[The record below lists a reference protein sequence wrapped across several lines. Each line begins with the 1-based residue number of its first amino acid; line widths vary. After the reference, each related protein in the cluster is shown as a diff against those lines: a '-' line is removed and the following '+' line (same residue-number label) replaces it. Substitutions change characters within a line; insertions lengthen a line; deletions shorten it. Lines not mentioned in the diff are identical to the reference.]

1 MTVKFTNNANSTLAS
16 GINSSVTS
24 MTLADA
30 SSFPSLSGANDYCYL
45 TLQESGGT
53 TREIVKAT
61 ARSSNTF
68 TIVRG
73 QDNTSAATWSSG
85 VLVELRITSAL
96 LQDVIDGLGSGSMM
110 DTDIFTGDGSD
121 TTFTLSRQPDNENN
135 LLIFIDGVFQA
146 HNAYSVS
153 GTTLTLSAAPANGRV
168 ITAYHMA
175 TTVGG
180 SNLIKATMTGDNSD
194 TTLDVGSQ
202 IIHENNVQVYFD
214 GVYQSKG
221 NYSVSGSVIT
231 FSTAPPTGV
240 AVEAI
245 LNTATNIS
253 TATQLA
259 DADSDTL
266 IQVEESADEDT
277 IRMDIAG
284 TEVLTL
290 TNSAMTLKGT
300 TPTLTIGD
308 AGAEDTKIVF
318 DGNAQDYYI
327 GLDDSADDL
336 VIGLGSA
343 VGTTPAIVIDENLNV
358 GVGVTP
364 TAPLHVDGAQAY
376 ASSATNLSTTVSKAA
391 FRMQGSSNAST
402 SLFMGALTNDAQMY
416 IQSSNGAGSAADDI
430 VLNPFGGSVGIG
442 VGNASPDRIF
452 HAKRSDSGGTVAKFE
467 NSAGT
472 VYIELNTASQAGGDA
487 GYFSYDSNK
496 KLGLWTDDTQHV
508 TIDANGKVGIN
519 DASPF
524 AKLHAEDTSW
534 SSGSPYGTVAYIQGG
549 DVNDLNWGHLLVSQS
564 GTSTDTGG
572 RISLGANG
580 ENPIAG
586 IRAKYKGATYGDLAL
601 LTRPSGG
608 TNTERLV
615 IRSDGTVGI
624 GTDTADT
631 YLDIEYSSTSQLHG
645 IHLNNQQPGGYGSA
659 LTFISKRSD
668 NSATEIAARIKTVGA
683 NSWNSNATES
693 TNLVFETDYASTLS
707 ERMMLNF
714 RGALKVRAGD
724 SLATYAS
731 STDYTH
737 EIWQDQAGYAACKIA
752 TSGGTTNQYGA
763 MFDFADDV
771 SNTSNWFLRC
781 MANTDSRLYIYS
793 NGDVYTK
800 NGTSIQQSSDRR
812 LKDNIADYSGG
823 LTVLKALTPR
833 TYTWKEGQ
841 GAAGTQYGFV
851 AQEIEEASEVEDN
864 MNLFSI
870 VTPQREDDKNPLQ
883 PDDKQYNTQ
892 LGAKDALYISAIQEL
907 SKEIETLKAEVK
919 ALKEA

>member
-24 MTLADA
+24 MTVADA

-68 TIVRG
+68 TVVRG

-110 DTDIFTGDGSD
+110 DTDIFAGDGSD

-253 TATQLA
+253 TAAQLT

-277 IRMDIAG
+277 IRMDVAG

-327 GLDDSADDL
+327 GLDDSVDKL
-336 VIGLGSA
+336 LIGLGST
-343 VGTTPAIVIDENLNV
+343 VGTTPAISIDENLNTKIEA
-358 GVGVTP
+358 GNFLLETSGKYIQ
-364 TAPLHVDGAQAY
+364 TA
-376 ASSATNLSTTVSKAA
+376 
-391 FRMQGSSNAST
+391 GSSSNFWALGSTGGTGSPGTGST
-402 SLFMGALTNDAQMY
+402 SFGIHNYNGSAWSNPVVITND
-416 IQSSNGAGSAADDI
+416 
-430 VLNPFGGSVGIG
+430 
-442 VGNASPDRIF
+442 
-452 HAKRSDSGGTVAKFE
+452 
-467 NSAGT
+467 
-472 VYIELNTASQAGGDA
+472 
-487 GYFSYDSNK
+487 
-496 KLGLWTDDTQHV
+496 
-508 TIDANGKVGIN
+508 GKVGIGATPN
-519 DASPF
+519 YGKVNITTTGTGGQDRALWVECSP
-524 AKLHAEDTSW
+524 A
-534 SSGSPYGTVAYIQGG
+534 SSGSNNNAMVVNVGNGNMTNTVMRIHHESPAANQKLLSLDTTGSNTEKFWVDEDG
-549 DVNDLNWGHLLVSQS
+549 DVYLAGQLDVQGTALMERARLSTNDGTTYWDFRRDSSSGNLVISDDGLGDVITVSQTDGGVTMTRADNGAVLTLKS
-564 GTSTDTGG
+564 TDNDDQRGPMMDFFRDPSDGVNANGDLIGAVRFLGNDTVGTSNVYFIMEAIINQAD
-572 RISLGANG
+572 NG
-580 ENPIAG
+580 SE
-586 IRAKYKGATYGDLAL
+586 
-601 LTRPSGG
+601 
-608 TNTERLV
+608 
-615 IRSDGTVGI
+615 DG
-624 GTDTADT
+624 
-631 YLDIEYSSTSQLHG
+631 YLDISSLYNGAKTRCMIIGGSGGSKVYIGTSVNDMYGYLNVQGDNGLSVG
-645 IHLNNQQPGGYGSA
+645 YANDQGDYRRLYATGTTTSTTDIHLTFWNGLTSPQLTYNGVWTDSSDVSLKKDIVDIEYGLETVKKLKPRKYKMKSNDEEQVGFIAQEVESEVPEVVTQSTTPDGDEQKGLAYGHLVAVLTKAMQEQQTQIEA
-659 LTFISKRSD
+659 LQ
-668 NSATEIAARIKTVGA
+668 ARIKT
-683 NSWNSNATES
+683 
-693 TNLVFETDYASTLS
+693 L
-707 ERMMLNF
+707 
-714 RGALKVRAGD
+714 
-724 SLATYAS
+724 
-731 STDYTH
+731 
-737 EIWQDQAGYAACKIA
+737 
-752 TSGGTTNQYGA
+752 
-763 MFDFADDV
+763 
-771 SNTSNWFLRC
+771 
-781 MANTDSRLYIYS
+781 
-793 NGDVYTK
+793 
-800 NGTSIQQSSDRR
+800 
-812 LKDNIADYSGG
+812 
-823 LTVLKALTPR
+823 
-833 TYTWKEGQ
+833 
-841 GAAGTQYGFV
+841 
-851 AQEIEEASEVEDN
+851 EEA
-864 MNLFSI
+864 
-870 VTPQREDDKNPLQ
+870 
-883 PDDKQYNTQ
+883 
-892 LGAKDALYISAIQEL
+892 
-907 SKEIETLKAEVK
+907 
-919 ALKEA
+919 

>member
-24 MTLADA
+24 MTVADA

-85 VLVELRITSAL
+85 ILVELRITSAL

-135 LLIFIDGVFQA
+135 LLVFVDGVFQA

-153 GTTLTLSAAPANGRV
+153 GTTLTFSAAPANSRV

-266 IQVEESADEDT
+266 IQVEESSDEDT

-318 DGNAQDYYI
+318 DGNAQDFYI

-336 VIGLGSA
+336 IIGLGSA
-343 VGTTPAIVIDENLNV
+343 VGTTPIISVDENKDVAIPDGNLTITESSSFGNGLILKNTSNTHGSILLFKNDSSSPADGDYV
-358 GVGVTP
+358 GSILFNGNDSAGNDTSFAKIFGRALDVT
-364 TAPLHVDGAQAY
+364 DGTEDGEVLMELTVAG
-376 ASSATNLSTTVSKAA
+376 SSAEVVRFNSSEAVFNDSSQDID
-391 FRMQGSSNAST
+391 FRVESDNDTHALFVQG
-402 SLFMGALTNDAQMY
+402 
-416 IQSSNGAGSAADDI
+416 SNGA
-430 VLNPFGGSVGIG
+430 VGIG
-442 VGNASPDRIF
+442 VSDPGGLPLHLKVASGDCKLRMETANKDAF
-452 HAKRSDSGGTVAKFE
+452 VMELDNSTGALHLG
-467 NSAGT
+467 SAG
-472 VYIELNTASQAGGDA
+472 VANAIVIEQ
-487 GYFSYDSNK
+487 
-496 KLGLWTDDTQHV
+496 
-508 TIDANGKVGIN
+508 
-519 DASPF
+519 
-524 AKLHAEDTSW
+524 
-534 SSGSPYGTVAYIQGG
+534 
-549 DVNDLNWGHLLVSQS
+549 
-564 GTSTDTGG
+564 
-572 RISLGANG
+572 
-580 ENPIAG
+580 
-586 IRAKYKGATYGDLAL
+586 
-601 LTRPSGG
+601 
-608 TNTERLV
+608 
-615 IRSDGTVGI
+615 DGQVGI
-624 GTDTADT
+624 GTALPGGALQIDADSGSEDLFVLNNEKSGSDQGVVT
-631 YLDIEYSSTSQLHG
+631 QFRREGTGTGFISNSSSSTVYSTSQSDKRAKKNFEDWAENVLPYFKDLKPTKFHFTQEDDSSEKNKG
-645 IHLNNQQPGGYGSA
+645 YIAQDLVDNFPEAYPLKNDGEDAGRYFFNPGGM
-659 LTFISKRSD
+659 
-668 NSATEIAARIKTVGA
+668 V
-683 NSWNSNATES
+683 
-693 TNLVFETDYASTLS
+693 
-707 ERMMLNF
+707 
-714 RGALKVRAGD
+714 
-724 SLATYAS
+724 
-731 STDYTH
+731 
-737 EIWQDQAGYAACKIA
+737 
-752 TSGGTTNQYGA
+752 
-763 MFDFADDV
+763 
-771 SNTSNWFLRC
+771 
-781 MANTDSRLYIYS
+781 
-793 NGDVYTK
+793 VYLMK
-800 NGTSIQQSSDRR
+800 
-812 LKDNIADYSGG
+812 
-823 LTVLKALTPR
+823 
-833 TYTWKEGQ
+833 
-841 GAAGTQYGFV
+841 
-851 AQEIEEASEVEDN
+851 
-864 MNLFSI
+864 
-870 VTPQREDDKNPLQ
+870 
-883 PDDKQYNTQ
+883 
-892 LGAKDALYISAIQEL
+892 AIQEQQAL
-907 SKEIETLKAEVK
+907 IETLQTKVK
-919 ALKEA
+919 ALEEA

>member
-85 VLVELRITSAL
+85 ILVELRITSAL

-253 TATQLA
+253 TAAQVS
-259 DADSDTL
+259 DADNDTL

-277 IRMDIAG
+277 IRMDVAG

-416 IQSSNGAGSAADDI
+416 VQSSNGAGDAADDI
-430 VLNPFGGSVGIG
+430 ILNPFGGSVGIG

-472 VYIELNTASQAGGDA
+472 VYIELNTNNQAGGDA
-487 GYFSYDSNK
+487 GYLSYDSNK
-496 KLGLWTDDTQHV
+496 KLGLWTDDTQQV
-508 TIDANGKVGIN
+508 TIDTNGKVGIGIT
-519 DASPF
+519 SPLMK
-524 AKLHAEDTSW
+524 AH
-534 SSGSPYGTVAYIQGG
+534 I
-549 DVNDLNWGHLLVSQS
+549 
-564 GTSTDTGG
+564 
-572 RISLGANG
+572 
-580 ENPIAG
+580 
-586 IRAKYKGATYGDLAL
+586 KGATGDVPSSDSNPPANGIAIFD
-601 LTRPSGG
+601 SGG
-608 TNTERLV
+608 GYSLV
-615 IRSDGTVGI
+615 IGTDDSNTGSAWIQSQSANVSSSNYDLLLNPNGGSVGI
-624 GTDTADT
+624 GTTTNPTGLPLHLKVSSGDNKLQMQTANKNAYVMELEDST
-631 YLDIEYSSTSQLHG
+631 GNLKFGTNTNAGVFRIADDGVVLLNYNGGSLNSGYSPEDSQMRPLQMQSATPGIQFKGTGSSQYAQAGTIYFGSAYGSDNDKHGTLYVHEEAFHIKANDRVAYLGTGASAVWAYSSDERLKKDITDLDFG
-645 IHLNNQQPGGYGSA
+645 L
-659 LTFISKRSD
+659 SK
-668 NSATEIAARIKTVGA
+668 
-683 NSWNSNATES
+683 
-693 TNLVFETDYASTLS
+693 
-707 ERMMLNF
+707 
-714 RGALKVRAGD
+714 LKELKPRRFK
-724 SLATYAS
+724 
-731 STDYTH
+731 
-737 EIWQDQAGYAACKIA
+737 WKR
-752 TSGGTTNQYGA
+752 
-763 MFDFADDV
+763 DD
-771 SNTSNWFLRC
+771 
-781 MANTDSRLYIYS
+781 
-793 NGDVYTK
+793 
-800 NGTSIQQSSDRR
+800 SSDMGFIAQEVKVVLPEVVAGTGEDFEDSDDMI
-812 LKDNIADYSGG
+812 LKDAKTLRLANDKLVPI
-823 LTVLKALTPR
+823 LVKA
-833 TYTWKEGQ
+833 
-841 GAAGTQYGFV
+841 V
-851 AQEIEEASEVEDN
+851 
-864 MNLFSI
+864 
-870 VTPQREDDKNPLQ
+870 
-883 PDDKQYNTQ
+883 
-892 LGAKDALYISAIQEL
+892 QEL
-907 SKEIETLKAEVK
+907 STEIESLKAEVK

>member
-85 VLVELRITSAL
+85 ILVELRITSAL

-253 TATQLA
+253 TAAQVS
-259 DADSDTL
+259 DADNDTL

-277 IRMDIAG
+277 IRMDVAG

-290 TNSAMTLKGT
+290 TNSSMTLKGT

-308 AGAEDTKIVF
+308 AGAEDTKIVFDGNAKDFYVGLDDSADKLVIGEGSTVGTNNILTITDDTVTIGDGAAVDTSIVF

-416 IQSSNGAGSAADDI
+416 VQSSNGAGDAADDI
-430 VLNPFGGSVGIG
+430 ILNPFGGSVGIG

-452 HAKRSDSGGTVAKFE
+452 HAKKSDSGGTVAKFE

-472 VYIELNTASQAGGDA
+472 VYIELNTNNQAGGDA
-487 GYFSYDSNK
+487 GYLSYDSNK
-496 KLGLWTDDTQHV
+496 KLGLWTDDTQQV
-508 TIDANGKVGIN
+508 TIDTNGKVGIGIT
-519 DASPF
+519 SPLMK
-524 AKLHAEDTSW
+524 AH
-534 SSGSPYGTVAYIQGG
+534 I
-549 DVNDLNWGHLLVSQS
+549 
-564 GTSTDTGG
+564 
-572 RISLGANG
+572 
-580 ENPIAG
+580 
-586 IRAKYKGATYGDLAL
+586 KGATGDVPSSDSNPPANGIAIFD
-601 LTRPSGG
+601 SGG
-608 TNTERLV
+608 GYALV
-615 IRSDGTVGI
+615 IGTDDSNTGSAWIQSQSANVSSSNYDLLLNPNGGSVGI
-624 GTDTADT
+624 GTTTNPTGLPLHLKVSSGDNKLQMQTANKNAYVMELEDST
-631 YLDIEYSSTSQLHG
+631 GNLKLGTNTNAGVFRIADDGVVLLNYNGGSLNSGYSPEDSQMRPLQMQSATPGIQFKGTGSSQYAQAGTIYFGSAYGSDNDKHGTLYVHEEAFHIKANDRVAYLGTGASAVWAYSSDERLKKDITDLDFG
-645 IHLNNQQPGGYGSA
+645 L
-659 LTFISKRSD
+659 SK
-668 NSATEIAARIKTVGA
+668 
-683 NSWNSNATES
+683 
-693 TNLVFETDYASTLS
+693 
-707 ERMMLNF
+707 
-714 RGALKVRAGD
+714 LKELKPRRFK
-724 SLATYAS
+724 
-731 STDYTH
+731 
-737 EIWQDQAGYAACKIA
+737 WKR
-752 TSGGTTNQYGA
+752 
-763 MFDFADDV
+763 DD
-771 SNTSNWFLRC
+771 
-781 MANTDSRLYIYS
+781 
-793 NGDVYTK
+793 
-800 NGTSIQQSSDRR
+800 SSDMGFIAQEVKVVLPEVVAGTGEDFEDSDDMI
-812 LKDNIADYSGG
+812 LKDAKTLRLANDKLVPI
-823 LTVLKALTPR
+823 LVKA
-833 TYTWKEGQ
+833 
-841 GAAGTQYGFV
+841 V
-851 AQEIEEASEVEDN
+851 
-864 MNLFSI
+864 
-870 VTPQREDDKNPLQ
+870 
-883 PDDKQYNTQ
+883 
-892 LGAKDALYISAIQEL
+892 QEL
-907 SKEIETLKAEVK
+907 STEIESLKAEVK

>member
-85 VLVELRITSAL
+85 ILVELRITSAL

-253 TATQLA
+253 TAAQVS
-259 DADSDTL
+259 DADNDTL

-277 IRMDIAG
+277 IRMDVAG

-290 TNSAMTLKGT
+290 TNSSMTLKGT

-308 AGAEDTKIVF
+308 AGAEDTKIVFDGNAKDFYVGLDDSADKLVIGEGSTVGTNNILTITDDTVTIGDGAAVDTSIVF

-416 IQSSNGAGSAADDI
+416 VQSSNGAGDAADDI
-430 VLNPFGGSVGIG
+430 ILNPFGGSVGIG

-472 VYIELNTASQAGGDA
+472 VYIELNTNNQAGGDA
-487 GYFSYDSNK
+487 GYLSYDSNK
-496 KLGLWTDDTQHV
+496 KLGLWTDDTQQV
-508 TIDANGKVGIN
+508 TIDTNGKVGIGIT
-519 DASPF
+519 SPLMK
-524 AKLHAEDTSW
+524 AH
-534 SSGSPYGTVAYIQGG
+534 I
-549 DVNDLNWGHLLVSQS
+549 
-564 GTSTDTGG
+564 
-572 RISLGANG
+572 
-580 ENPIAG
+580 
-586 IRAKYKGATYGDLAL
+586 KGATGDVPSNDSNPPANGIAIFD
-601 LTRPSGG
+601 SGG
-608 TNTERLV
+608 GYSLV
-615 IRSDGTVGI
+615 IGTDDSNTGSAWIQSQSANVSSSEYDLLLNPNGGLVGI
-624 GTDTADT
+624 GTTNAYDRLHISRT
-631 YLDIEYSSTSQLHG
+631 STSQTAGMTLEN
-645 IHLNNQQPGGYGSA
+645 LQAGGYG
-659 LTFISKRSD
+659 TGITWESKRTDS
-668 NSATEIAARIKTVGA
+668 SAVQTAGRISVQGY
-683 NSWNSNATES
+683 NSWNSDATASSKMLFQLRHGNTLSDVIVLQNGNLRFEQS
-693 TNLVFETDYASTLS
+693 GKGIDFSQSQTNHSGMTSEVLDSYEEGDWTPTISAVSGTSNISFTNNQAKYTKIGRLVLLQGYFTNIDMADLTSGSYVIMGGLPFTPADYADFHIGYHRGGNEFTGGYAQDGADYLYFVNASGVEIEQGGNHAMTAF
-707 ERMMLNF
+707 MLN
-714 RGALKVRAGD
+714 V
-724 SLATYAS
+724 TYITS
-731 STDYTH
+731 S
-737 EIWQDQAGYAACKIA
+737 
-752 TSGGTTNQYGA
+752 
-763 MFDFADDV
+763 
-771 SNTSNWFLRC
+771 
-781 MANTDSRLYIYS
+781 
-793 NGDVYTK
+793 
-800 NGTSIQQSSDRR
+800 
-812 LKDNIADYSGG
+812 
-823 LTVLKALTPR
+823 
-833 TYTWKEGQ
+833 
-841 GAAGTQYGFV
+841 
-851 AQEIEEASEVEDN
+851 
-864 MNLFSI
+864 
-870 VTPQREDDKNPLQ
+870 
-883 PDDKQYNTQ
+883 
-892 LGAKDALYISAIQEL
+892 
-907 SKEIETLKAEVK
+907 
-919 ALKEA
+919 

>member
-253 TATQLA
+253 TAAQVS
-259 DADSDTL
+259 DADNDTL

-277 IRMDIAG
+277 IRMDVAG

-358 GVGVTP
+358 GAGVTP
-364 TAPLHVDGAQAY
+364 TAPLHVDGAQGY

-391 FRMQGSSNAST
+391 FRMQGSSDSST

-416 IQSSNGAGSAADDI
+416 VQSANGAGSAADDI
-430 VLNPFGGSVGIG
+430 ILNPFGGSVGIG

-487 GYFSYDSNK
+487 GYLSYDSNK
-496 KLGLWTDDTQHV
+496 KLGLWTDDTQQV
-508 TIDANGKVGIN
+508 TIDTNGKVGIGIT
-519 DASPF
+519 SPLMK
-524 AKLHAEDTSW
+524 AH
-534 SSGSPYGTVAYIQGG
+534 I
-549 DVNDLNWGHLLVSQS
+549 
-564 GTSTDTGG
+564 
-572 RISLGANG
+572 
-580 ENPIAG
+580 
-586 IRAKYKGATYGDLAL
+586 KGATGDVPSSDSNPPANGIAIFD
-601 LTRPSGG
+601 SGG
-608 TNTERLV
+608 GYSLV
-615 IRSDGTVGI
+615 IGTDDSNTGSAWIQSQSANVSSSNYDLLLNPNGGSVGI
-624 GTDTADT
+624 GTTTNPTGLPLHLKVSSGDNKLQMQTANKNAYVMELEDST
-631 YLDIEYSSTSQLHG
+631 GNLKFGTNTNAGVFRIADDGVVLLNYNGGSLNSGYSPEDSQMRPLQMQSATPGIQFKGTGSSQYAQAGTIYFGSAYGSDNDKHGTLYVHEEAFHIKANDRVAYLGTGASAVWAYSSDERLKKDITDLDFG
-645 IHLNNQQPGGYGSA
+645 L
-659 LTFISKRSD
+659 SK
-668 NSATEIAARIKTVGA
+668 
-683 NSWNSNATES
+683 
-693 TNLVFETDYASTLS
+693 
-707 ERMMLNF
+707 
-714 RGALKVRAGD
+714 LKELKPRRFK
-724 SLATYAS
+724 
-731 STDYTH
+731 
-737 EIWQDQAGYAACKIA
+737 WKR
-752 TSGGTTNQYGA
+752 
-763 MFDFADDV
+763 DD
-771 SNTSNWFLRC
+771 
-781 MANTDSRLYIYS
+781 
-793 NGDVYTK
+793 
-800 NGTSIQQSSDRR
+800 SSDMGFIAQEVKVVLPEVVAGTGEDFEDSDDMI
-812 LKDNIADYSGG
+812 LKDAKTLRLANDKLVPI
-823 LTVLKALTPR
+823 LVKA
-833 TYTWKEGQ
+833 
-841 GAAGTQYGFV
+841 V
-851 AQEIEEASEVEDN
+851 
-864 MNLFSI
+864 
-870 VTPQREDDKNPLQ
+870 
-883 PDDKQYNTQ
+883 
-892 LGAKDALYISAIQEL
+892 QEL
-907 SKEIETLKAEVK
+907 STEIESLKAEVK